1 MMWLMVLQASSFLFV
16 VRMQLQTLYPVST
29 SPVRLLRLVSMMIG
43 VRSGSMEQICRG
55 CMPQR
60 YERSLLSLEQGYDI
74 FINCSWVVTQWQ
86 YTFIHKQ
93 YVEQHK

>member
-1 MMWLMVLQASSFLFV
+1 M
-16 VRMQLQTLYPVST
+16 
-29 SPVRLLRLVSMMIG
+29 LVIKLNEL
-43 VRSGSMEQICRG
+43 SG
-55 CMPQR
+55 
-60 YERSLLSLEQGYDI
+60 LLSLELGDDI